1 MVISSADIRKMVS
14 ESVQRVLESS
24 IVDDV
29 EKNFEKEVVRVCED
43 INNYLSK
50 FGIRAKFNKKYD
62 FSGYYSDSVGVYQ
75 RRSVTR
81 NGCMRFSVNINALK
95 AFAEEDEDIITYD
108 DISDQ
113 IELTLWHECGHGL
126 LEWIKQKRRQDTQA
140 GTGIFKGAKLKA
152 WKRLLSFNEEAVVE
166 EFAESALFGY
176 SSDLDEFMETY
187 MAPQSSSI

>member
-108 DISDQ
+108 DNKVITTD
-113 IELTLWHECGHGL
+113 LTATHKDLPKDVVV
-126 LEWIKQKRRQDTQA
+126 LE
-140 GTGIFKGAKLKA
+140 LKA
-152 WKRLLSFNEEAVVE
+152 NEKAYYKAKEAINQNNN
-166 EFAESALFGY
+166 
-176 SSDLDEFMETY
+176 D
-187 MAPQSSSI
+187 